1 MTTTEHNPKDLRRTI
16 RVRSCSFA
24 ALALSLLV
32 ASGAHAV
39 QIQDIVRLKGAE
51 GGKLVGM
58 GLVVGLDGSGD
69 GGDFRPAMR
78 SLAEIVSQLMDPNV
92 VASELA
98 NADNVAMVSLS
109 ADVPVTGVREGDRVD
124 VHVASFGSA
133 SSLRGGRLFLI
144 PMIGPVP
151 GSPVYAFA
159 EGPVTI
165 EDTEIP
171 TVGVVRNG
179 AQLTRDVTTQYLNER
194 GQITLVINR
203 PNASWP
209 VANNLAS
216 LINGLMDPDGPGIAR
231 AMDPKNVVVQVP
243 EHERDNPAS
252 FISQILQTY
261 IDAEQVAAEARVV
274 INERTGTIV
283 ISGDVQVSPVII
295 SHEGLTITTVTQ
307 PEIPGLPPQM
317 APEIEEDHFLAIDPE
332 NRAGAELAD
341 LLDAFNSLRV
351 DAQDR
356 IAILK
361 LMHESGK
368 LHGQLVIE

>member
-1 MTTTEHNPKDLRRTI
+1 MI
-16 RVRSCSFA
+16 RVHLCSFVA
-24 ALALSLLV
+24 MSLLLSV
-32 ASGAHAV
+32 AAAAQAV
-39 QIQDIVRLKGAE
+39 QVQDIVRLKGAE
-51 GGKLVGM
+51 GSKLVGM
-58 GLVVGLDGSGD
+58 GLVVGLDGTGD
-69 GGDFRPAMR
+69 GGDFAPAMR
-78 SLAEIVSQLMDPNV
+78 SLAQVVSQLMDPNV
-92 VASELA
+92 VASELSD
-98 NADNVAMVSLS
+98 ADNVAMVSLS
-109 ADVPVTGVREGDRVD
+109 ADIPPTGVREGDRVD

-159 EGPVTI
+159 EGPVVL
-165 EDTEIP
+165 EDDDVT
-171 TVGVVRNG
+171 TVGVIRNG
-179 AQLTRDVTTQYLNER
+179 AQLTRDVTTRFLNEQ

-231 AMDPKNVVVQVP
+231 AMDPGNVVVQVP
-243 EHERDNPAS
+243 QAERDNPAS

-261 IDAEQVAAEARVV
+261 IDPEQVAAGARVV

-283 ISGDVQVSPVII
+283 ISGNVQVSPVII

-307 PEIPGLPPQM
+307 PDIPGVPM
-317 APEIEEDHFLAIDPE
+317 EPEVQEDRFIALDPE
-332 NRAGAELAD
+332 QRAGAELGD
-341 LLDAFNSLRV
+341 LLEAFNKLQV
-351 DAQDR
+351 AAADR

-361 LMHESGK
+361 LLHESGK